1 MQGIHEWFL
10 LIDNYGVSLLQA
22 GNTDSN
28 FIYPAIPTIC
38 QEDQQVRDKV
48 GSLFSP
54 YIFQQITPSEMWNT
68 CVSVCLCMVGIKLS
82 VLSTLSKFLHWVTS
96 KGQKCRN
103 SMTSPHHGLPTR
115 EGSCWLPTL
124 LLSQAISLHIF
135 NYWGPEVYIALLQ
148 TSGIQKCCLVQWA
161 SKALTAARRKMFQ
174 YKQTSWKPRAAKM
187 QWLLLWP
194 GPPDSPRC
202 ELLLSKY
209 LPKERH
215 LVTMTLC
222 KSAEILCG
230 SFLSRMAQ
238 LNSMEHRT

>member
-1 MQGIHEWFL
+1 
-10 LIDNYGVSLLQA
+10 
-22 GNTDSN
+22 
-28 FIYPAIPTIC
+28 
-38 QEDQQVRDKV
+38 
-48 GSLFSP
+48 
-54 YIFQQITPSEMWNT
+54 MWNT
-68 CVSVCLCMVGIKLS
+68 VCICVSVYDGYQTQCSAHVKQ
-82 VLSTLSKFLHWVTS
+82 TFLHWVIS

-103 SMTSPHHGLPTR
+103 SMISPHHGLPIQGRLMLASYSGTFP
-115 EGSCWLPTL
+115 GHKPSHFQL
-124 LLSQAISLHIF
+124 LRS
-135 NYWGPEVYIALLQ
+135 WGIALLQ

-161 SKALTAARRKMFQ
+161 SKALTAARWKMFQ

-215 LVTMTLC
+215 SVTLTLS

-230 SFLSRMAQ
+230 CFLSRMAQ

>member
-1 MQGIHEWFL
+1 MCI
-10 LIDNYGVSLLQA
+10 
-22 GNTDSN
+22 
-28 FIYPAIPTIC
+28 
-38 QEDQQVRDKV
+38 
-48 GSLFSP
+48 
-54 YIFQQITPSEMWNT
+54 
-68 CVSVCLCMVGIKLS
+68 CVSVYDGYQTQCSAHVKQ
-82 VLSTLSKFLHWVTS
+82 TFLHWVTF

-103 SMTSPHHGLPTR
+103 SMTSPHHGLPIQGRLMLASYSATFP
-115 EGSCWLPTL
+115 GH
-124 LLSQAISLHIF
+124 SLHTF

-148 TSGIQKCCLVQWA
+148 TSGIQKCCLAQWA
-161 SKALTAARRKMFQ
+161 SKALTAARWKMFQ
-174 YKQTSWKPRAAKM
+174 YKQTSWKSRAAKM

-215 LVTMTLC
+215 LVTMTLS

-230 SFLSRMAQ
+230 CFLSRMAQ